1 MVIRTQCVATAEN
14 HPSDLNREKA
24 TVIKGKYY
32 D

>member
-1 MVIRTQCVATAEN
+1 MVIRTQCVARAEN
-14 HPSDLNREKA
+14 HPSDLNGEKA